1 MPTKPLESNLSPDL
15 RWPELS
21 WPAWSATA
29 ETLHLWTQIVGKV
42 RLALSPLQAH
52 WWNVPLY
59 VSARGLSTS
68 AMPYGADFLEIEFDF
83 VNHQLLF
90 RTSTGLSAYTPLRA
104 QSVADFYTEFEKT
117 LADLGVH
124 VTLYGTPVEIAHPIP
139 FAEDTEHA
147 AYDPEYAHRFWRV
160 LIRTDQVFQRF
171 SSHFLGKISPVH
183 FFWGSFDLAVTRF
196 SGRPAPPREGSDP
209 ITREAYSHEVISAG
223 FWPGNGG
230 YGRAAFYCYAAPSP
244 AGLDAATIEPA
255 HAFWDRGLSEFV
267 LPYDDLRN
275 AASPDD
281 TLLAFLQSTYD
292 AAADLAHWDRKAL
305 ERSPV

>member
-1 MPTKPLESNLSPDL
+1 METKPLTSNL
-15 RWPELS
+15 WPELR
-21 WPAWSATA
+21 WEDWSATA
-29 ETLHLWTQIVGKV
+29 ETLHMWTQIVGKV
-42 RLALSPLQAH
+42 RLELSPMQAH

-90 RTSTGLSAYTPLRA
+90 RTSTGLSAYQPLRA
-104 QSVADFYTEFEKT
+104 QSVADFYTEFQKT
-117 LADLGVH
+117 LSDLGVH
-124 VTLYGTPVEIAHPIP
+124 VAIYATPVELAHPIP

-147 AYDPEYAHRFWRV
+147 SYDPDAAHRFWRI
-160 LIRTDQVFQRF
+160 LIQTDQVFQKF
-171 SSHFLGKISPVH
+171 SSRFIGKISPVH

-196 SGRPAPPREGSDP
+196 SGRPAPPREGADP

-230 YGRAAFYCYAAPSP
+230 YGKAAFYCYAAPSP
-244 AGLDAATIEPA
+244 ASLDAATIQPPQ
-255 HAFWDRGLSEFV
+255 AFWDRTLGEFI
-267 LPYDDLRN
+267 LPYEDLRTS
-275 AASPDD
+275 ASPED
-281 TLLAFLQSTYD
+281 TLLSFLQTTYD

-305 ERSPV
+305 ERPTV

>member
-1 MPTKPLESNLSPDL
+1 METKSLDPNRPNDL
-15 RWPELS
+15 WPELR
-21 WPAWSATA
+21 WEDWSATA
-29 ETLHLWTQIVGKV
+29 ETLHMWTQIVGKV
-42 RLALSPLQAH
+42 RLALSPMQAH

-90 RTSTGLSAYTPLRA
+90 RTSTGLSAYQPLRA
-104 QSVADFYTEFEKT
+104 QSVGDFYTEFQKT
-117 LADLGVH
+117 LSDLGVH
-124 VTLYGTPVEIAHPIP
+124 VDIYATPVELAHPIP

-147 AYDPEYAHRFWRV
+147 AYDPEYAHRFWRI
-160 LIRTDQVFQRF
+160 LIQTDQLFQKF
-171 SSHFLGKISPVH
+171 SSRFIGKISPVH

-196 SGRPAPPREGSDP
+196 SGRPAPPREGADP

-230 YGRAAFYCYAAPSP
+230 YGKAAFYCYAAPSP
-244 AGLDAATIEPA
+244 ANLDAVTIQPPQ
-255 HAFWDRGLSEFV
+255 AFWDRTLGEFI
-267 LPYDDLRN
+267 LPYEDLRTS
-275 AASPDD
+275 ASPDE
-281 TLLAFLQSTYD
+281 TLLSFLQTTYD

-305 ERSPV
+305 ERPTV